1 VDREAFRSWLVSK
14 EPDETVGKTNTPLGC
29 PLSTYLETQ
38 YGRMCIVGSDSWRI
52 VTFASEFPAMD
63 GNNHDLPDWART
75 FIHEIDS
82 KIRQAPMSADWD
94 GVYVTAKDALTT
106 LDAID

>member
-1 VDREAFRSWLVSK
+1 MDREAFRSWLVSK
-14 EPDETVGKTNTPLGC
+14 EPDETVGKTNTPQGC
-29 PLSTYLETQ
+29 PLSAYLETQ
-38 YGRMCIVGSDSWRI
+38 YGRTCIVGSDSWKI
-52 VTFASEFPAMD
+52 VNFSDMYAWN
-63 GNNHDLPDWART
+63 GNDHALPDWART